1 MNKIISAFS
10 FDRAAL
16 AAVSLASTIT
26 IGEAYMRTSLDDADS
41 AKEARYPP
49 LSSIITEG
57 ELMYKVL
64 FQREAAADP
73 LYLSRSSVLQLP
85 ALRVIVIVLS
95 KLFLQRTYVS

>member
-1 MNKIISAFS
+1 MNKIIAAFS

-26 IGEAYMRTSLDDADS
+26 LGEAYMRTSLVDADS

-57 ELMYKVL
+57 ELIYKVL
-64 FQREAAADP
+64 LRREAAADP
-73 LYLSRSSVLQLP
+73 LYLSRFLSSALQFL
-85 ALRVIVIVLS
+85 ATHVIM
-95 KLFLQRTYVS
+95 